1 MDSRYELVIYWSAD
15 DQRYIVEVPELPGCM
30 ADGYSYQ
37 AAVVNVQ
44 IIIDEWIE
52 TARIQNRLIPQATG
66 SLCMLNR
73 PDKLLLLA

>member
-30 ADGYSYQ
+30 ADGDSYQ
-37 AAVVNVQ
+37 DAVTNAQ

-52 TARIQNRLIPQATG
+52 TALMQNRPIPKAAG
-66 SLCMLNR
+66 
-73 PDKLLLLA
+73 KLMYA